1 MNFAIRPDGSVI
13 SFDASMA
20 NRHGLVAGA
29 TGTGKTVT
37 IKLLAEEFA
46 KQGIP
51 VFITDLKGDLTGFV
65 QAGTTSEKLAERL
78 EQIGA
83 PTPEFQAFTTNF
95 WDVLKQN
102 GIPLRATISEMG
114 PLLLSRLLGL
124 NDTQTGVMYAIFK
137 IADDQEL
144 LMLDY
149 KDLQSL
155 LAFVSENN
163 KEFSAAYGNLQRQS
177 IGAIQR
183 KLLVLEQQ
191 GAHELFQEPAL
202 DIRDFLQRDVNGQGI
217 INVLD
222 AREIYHSPDLY
233 SAFIL
238 YLLSELYE
246 TLPEVGDQ
254 PLPKMIFFFEEAHL
268 LFQNASRVLL
278 ERIEQ
283 VVKLIRSKG
292 VGIFFCTQNPR
303 DIPDNVLAQL
313 GSKIQHALRAYTPAE
328 QRAVKAVAESFRGN
342 PDFDVAEELMQ
353 LQIGEALISMLDDRG
368 IPTPVEKA
376 FILAPASQ
384 IGPVDQT
391 TVYNNVRGSYL
402 FGKYEKTFD
411 SESAYEILTRKVEE
425 MEAER
430 QRELEEAEQAKAKDD
445 SFLSNILKGR
455 SKSDSPIERM
465 VKNTMGS
472 LGTQIGRS
480 IYRGIF
486 GNLLKK

>member
-1 MNFAIRPDGSVI
+1 MNFAVRPDGSFI
-13 SFDASMA
+13 TFDASMA

-65 QAGTTSEKLAERL
+65 QPGQMSDKLAERL
-78 EQIGA
+78 AQIGA
-83 PTPEFQAFTTNF
+83 PTPQFQAFTTNF

-114 PLLLSRLLGL
+114 PLLISRLLGL
-124 NDTQTGVMYAIFK
+124 NETQTGVMYAIFK

-144 LMLDY
+144 LLLDF

-155 LAFVSENN
+155 LTFVSENN
-163 KEFSAAYGNLQRQS
+163 KEFSAAYGNIQRQS

-191 GAHELFQEPAL
+191 GAQEFFQEPAL
-202 DIRDFLQRDVNGQGI
+202 DIRDFLQRDPNGQGI

-254 PLPKMIFFFEEAHL
+254 PLPKLIFFFEEAHL
-268 LFQNASRVLL
+268 LFQNASRILQ

-292 VGIFFCTQNPR
+292 VGLFFITQNPR

-313 GSKIQHALRAYTPAE
+313 GNKIQHALRAFTPAE
-328 QRAVKAVAESFRGN
+328 QKAVRAVANSFRGS
-342 PDFDVAEELMQ
+342 PGVDVAEELMQ
-353 LQIGEALISMLDDRG
+353 LQIGEALISMLDDKG

-384 IGPVDQT
+384 IGPVDAMQ
-391 TVYNNVRGSYL
+391 VQNSVRGSYL
-402 FGKYEKTFD
+402 YSKYERTFD
-411 SESAYEILTRKVEE
+411 SESAYEILNRKVAEI
-425 MEAER
+425 EAQR
-430 QRELEEAEQAKAKDD
+430 QKELEEIEKHKAKDD
-445 SFLSNILKGR
+445 SLLGSLLKGR
-455 SKSDSPIERM
+455 SKSDSPLERM

-472 LGTQIGRS
+472 IGTQVGRS
-480 IYRGIF
+480 IFRGIF